1 MNKQAR
7 EQKDEFLL
15 ANSEKWTCYSLSPWQ
30 GERPKC
36 RYSSAISPSL
46 GRFLDL
52 ITSNTFSRFPLLFH
66 VFSTVW
72 VYLNLRYKL
81 LFFYLNYSLILTQMR
96 FSSSGKIDFHVSGIP
111 RRNAT
116 HMAWVIRIFDLTK
129 YLSIKLYQCCGL
141 LCFVCA
147 CGVPSFNMFSIDS
160 KALRTL
166 GN

>member
-1 MNKQAR
+1 
-7 EQKDEFLL
+7 
-15 ANSEKWTCYSLSPWQ
+15 
-30 GERPKC
+30 
-36 RYSSAISPSL
+36 
-46 GRFLDL
+46 
-52 ITSNTFSRFPLLFH
+52 
-66 VFSTVW
+66 
-72 VYLNLRYKL
+72 
-81 LFFYLNYSLILTQMR
+81 MR